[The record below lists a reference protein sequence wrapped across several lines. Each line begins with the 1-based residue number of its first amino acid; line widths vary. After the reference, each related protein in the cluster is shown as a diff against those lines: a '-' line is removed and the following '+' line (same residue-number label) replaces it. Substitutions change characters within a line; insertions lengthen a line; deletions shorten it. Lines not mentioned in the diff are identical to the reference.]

1 MLAFLGGITDLVAY
15 YERSESSCWCGID
28 SCESVAQLY
37 AIRWRTLC
45 DFAFTVSENKLRDLL
60 SSSEVI
66 KAPIT
71 STTTC
76 LSNQTCYVRVIQ
88 LDFNIGVDKFNEFK
102 PTSTLSV
109 MTDKYGNLV
118 TATPGVLK

>member
-1 MLAFLGGITDLVAY
+1 M
-15 YERSESSCWCGID
+15 
-28 SCESVAQLY
+28 AQLY